1 MVAQNLGMK
10 NDSML
15 SSAHFKKQRTIVNV
29 LFWEEKFGK
38 INGLYGDVAYKSTP
52 FVVDPH

>member
-10 NDSML
+10 NDLML

-29 LFWEEKFGK
+29 MFWEEKFGK